1 MRAQAKRGEDGL
13 VLRQLQLGNVLGS
26 GASGGVRLGRDK
38 LSGRFYAVK
47 SFSKERL
54 ATSAGKNML
63 RYLERERD
71 LLRLMAGTER
81 GDANVVC
88 RWVIHLVTSGQ
99 DATHLHVVMPACLG
113 GELWNVLAEF
123 GAMDESELRFYAACL
138 ILALER
144 LHALGVV
151 YRDLK
156 PENVLLRADG
166 WPVLADLGLAGALMT
181 SDDLEWPLIASHCLS
196 LPLIASYCLL
206 LPLIASHCGPWLAGF
221 VLDERPLFSVC
232 GTPEFMAPEVIQN
245 RGYGIAADWWSLGV
259 LLVQC
264 LTLTTPFQDP
274 QQRPQK
280 TFDNILTNKV
290 RSTALCRA
298 LLRSMG
304 ASDGLGWPRMASD
317 GLGWARMASDGLG
330 YLGCLLLIASL
341 IR

>member
-26 GASGGVRLGRDK
+26 GASGVVRLGRDK

-196 LPLIASYCLL
+196 LRLIASYCLSLPLIASHCVL
-206 LPLIASHCGPWLAGF
+206 LPLIASHCLSLRTLACRLRVG
-221 VLDERPLFSVC
+221 R
-232 GTPEFMAPEVIQN
+232 A
-245 RGYGIAADWWSLGV
+245 
-259 LLVQC
+259 
-264 LTLTTPFQDP
+264 
-274 QQRPQK
+274 
-280 TFDNILTNKV
+280 
-290 RSTALCRA
+290 TALLCVWYPRVY
-298 LLRSMG
+298 G
-304 ASDGLGWPRMASD
+304 A
-317 GLGWARMASDGLG
+317 
-330 YLGCLLLIASL
+330 
-341 IR
+341 

>member
-1 MRAQAKRGEDGL
+1 M
-13 VLRQLQLGNVLGS
+13 LRQLQLGNVLGS
-26 GASGGVRLGRDK
+26 GASGVVRLGRDK

-166 WPVLADLGLAGALMT
+166 WPVLADLGLAG
-181 SDDLEWPLIASHCLS
+181 
-196 LPLIASYCLL
+196 
-206 LPLIASHCGPWLAGF
+206 F

-245 RGYGIAADWWSLGV
+245 RAVSAEPACKCSPRRPPLPTGDPKPRLRHRGGLVVAWRIVGPMPHPHHTLPGPAAAAAED
-259 LLVQC
+259 
-264 LTLTTPFQDP
+264 
-274 QQRPQK
+274 
-280 TFDNILTNKV
+280 
-290 RSTALCRA
+290 
-298 LLRSMG
+298 LR
-304 ASDGLGWPRMASD
+304 
-317 GLGWARMASDGLG
+317 
-330 YLGCLLLIASL
+330 
-341 IR
+341 